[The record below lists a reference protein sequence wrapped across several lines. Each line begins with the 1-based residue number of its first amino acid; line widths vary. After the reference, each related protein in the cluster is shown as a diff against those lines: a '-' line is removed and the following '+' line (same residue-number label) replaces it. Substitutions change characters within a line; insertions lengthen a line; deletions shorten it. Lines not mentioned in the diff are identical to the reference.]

1 MKIRIG
7 GNMSERINKYLSAHG
22 VCSRREADRMIQEGR
37 ITINGRIAVMG
48 EMVEDNTII
57 CVDGRKVDNTT
68 PPQVVIAFNKPVG
81 IVCTTTDKQGKN
93 NIVDFIGY
101 KERIYPVGRLD
112 KESDGLILLTNDGD
126 MMDRLLR
133 SVNGHEKEYIV
144 SVNKPINKEFIK
156 RMSGGIYLKELN
168 RTTRK
173 CVVEKI
179 SDKTFRIILTQGL
192 NRQIRRMCAEC
203 GYSVTKLTRIRI
215 MNVELGDLKTGENR
229 KLDGKELNTLYEQ
242 IYKQIETVN
251 IQADN

>member
-37 ITINGRIAVMG
+37 ITIDGRIAVMG

-156 RMSGGIYLKELN
+156 KNNALTPSSYLIERYIFSKQSAKPPIAKTTLGIKSA
-168 RTTRK
+168 
-173 CVVEKI
+173 I
-179 SDKTFRIILTQGL
+179 AIIDKT
-192 NRQIRRMCAEC
+192 
-203 GYSVTKLTRIRI
+203 
-215 MNVELGDLKTGENR
+215 
-229 KLDGKELNTLYEQ
+229 
-242 IYKQIETVN
+242 
-251 IQADN
+251 

>member
-37 ITINGRIAVMG
+37 ITIDGRIAVMG

-112 KESDGLILLTNDGD
+112 KESDSLILLTNDGD
-126 MMDRLLR
+126 MIPLMVMRRNTSFQL
-133 SVNGHEKEYIV
+133 
-144 SVNKPINKEFIK
+144 INQLIK
-156 RMSGGIYLKELN
+156 NL
-168 RTTRK
+168 
-173 CVVEKI
+173 
-179 SDKTFRIILTQGL
+179 
-192 NRQIRRMCAEC
+192 
-203 GYSVTKLTRIRI
+203 
-215 MNVELGDLKTGENR
+215 
-229 KLDGKELNTLYEQ
+229 
-242 IYKQIETVN
+242 
-251 IQADN
+251 

>member
-37 ITINGRIAVMG
+37 ITIDGRIAVMG

-156 RMSGGIYLKELN
+156 RMSGGIYLKELD

-192 NRQIRRMCAEC
+192 NRQIRRMCAAFNHEVVSLKREAI
-203 GYSVTKLTRIRI
+203 GSLT
-215 MNVELGDLKTGENR
+215 LKNLKKGEWRYLSSSEENYI
-229 KLDGKELNTLYEQ
+229 KSL
-242 IYKQIETVN
+242 
-251 IQADN
+251 

>member
-1 MKIRIG
+1 
-7 GNMSERINKYLSAHG
+7 
-22 VCSRREADRMIQEGR
+22 
-37 ITINGRIAVMG
+37 MG
-48 EMVEDNTII
+48 EMVDDNTII
-57 CVDGRKVDNTT
+57 CVDGRKVDNST

-112 KESDGLILLTNDGD
+112 KESDG
-126 MMDRLLR
+126 
-133 SVNGHEKEYIV
+133 HEKEYIV
-144 SVNKPINKEFIK
+144 SVNKPINKDFIK
-156 RMSGGIYLKELN
+156 RMSGGIYLKELD

-179 SDKTFRIILTQGL
+179 SDRTFRIILTQGL

-215 MNVELGDLKTGENR
+215 MNVELGDLKTGEYR
-229 KLDGKELNTLYEQ
+229 ELDGKELNTLYEK
-242 IYKQIETVN
+242 IYK
-251 IQADN
+251 

>member
-1 MKIRIG
+1 MMIRIG

-37 ITINGRIAVMG
+37 ITVDGRTAAMG
-48 EMVEDNTII
+48 EMVDDNTII
-57 CVDGRKVDNTT
+57 CVDGRRIENST

-144 SVNKPINKEFIK
+144 SVNKPINKDFIK
-156 RMSGGIYLKELN
+156 RMSGGIYLKELD
-168 RTTRK
+168 RTTKK

-192 NRQIRRMCAEC
+192 NRQIRRMC
-203 GYSVTKLTRIRI
+203 GYFDIDVVSLKRVRI
-215 MNVELGDLKTGENR
+215 MNIMLGNMRPGEL
-229 KLDGKELNTLYEQ
+229 KELSQSELIKLRRMLE
-242 IYKQIETVN
+242 KV
-251 IQADN
+251 

>member
-1 MKIRIG
+1 
-7 GNMSERINKYLSAHG
+7 MSERINKYLSAHG

-37 ITINGRIAVMG
+37 ITVDGRIADMG

-57 CVDGRKVDNTT
+57 CVDGRKIDSST

-93 NIVDFIGY
+93 NIVDYIGY

-112 KESDGLILLTNDGD
+112 KDSDGLILLTNDGD
-126 MMDRLLR
+126 MMDKLLR
-133 SVNGHEKEYIV
+133 SVNGHEKEYRD
-144 SVNKPINKEFIK
+144 FIK
-156 RMSGGIYLKELN
+156 RMSGGIYLKELD

-179 SDKTFRIILTQGL
+179 SDRTFRIILTQGL

-215 MNVELGDLKTGENR
+215 MNVQLGDLKTGEYR
-229 KLDGKELNTLYEQ
+229 ELDGKELNTLYEQ
-242 IYKQIETVN
+242 IYK
-251 IQADN
+251 

>member
-1 MKIRIG
+1 
-7 GNMSERINKYLSAHG
+7 
-22 VCSRREADRMIQEGR
+22 
-37 ITINGRIAVMG
+37 MG

-156 RMSGGIYLKELN
+156 RMSGGIYLKELD

-215 MNVELGDLKTGENR
+215 MNVELGNLKTGEYR
-229 KLDGKELNTLYEQ
+229 ELDGKELNTLYEQ

>member
-1 MKIRIG
+1 MGFEPTIFRSGGERFIQLSYMYTTYNNLYAYILYIIKLKTATIELSFFLLLELIHLYIDLNLSAMKIRIG
-7 GNMSERINKYLSAHG
+7 GNMSERINKYLSTHG

-37 ITINGRIAVMG
+37 ITIDGRIAVMG

-133 SVNGHEKEYIV
+133 Y
-144 SVNKPINKEFIK
+144 
-156 RMSGGIYLKELN
+156 R
-168 RTTRK
+168 
-173 CVVEKI
+173 
-179 SDKTFRIILTQGL
+179 
-192 NRQIRRMCAEC
+192 
-203 GYSVTKLTRIRI
+203 
-215 MNVELGDLKTGENR
+215 
-229 KLDGKELNTLYEQ
+229 
-242 IYKQIETVN
+242 
-251 IQADN
+251 

>member
-1 MKIRIG
+1 MTNQGDLANEIMHA
-7 GNMSERINKYLSAHG
+7 GN
-22 VCSRREADRMIQEGR
+22 
-37 ITINGRIAVMG
+37 
-48 EMVEDNTII
+48 
-57 CVDGRKVDNTT
+57 
-68 PPQVVIAFNKPVG
+68 F
-81 IVCTTTDKQGKN
+81 
-93 NIVDFIGY
+93 
-101 KERIYPVGRLD
+101 
-112 KESDGLILLTNDGD
+112 
-126 MMDRLLR
+126 
-133 SVNGHEKEYIV
+133 HEKEYIV

-156 RMSGGIYLKELN
+156 RMSGGIYLKELD

-215 MNVELGDLKTGENR
+215 MNVELGDLKTGEYR
-229 KLDGKELNTLYEQ
+229 ELDGKELNTLYEQ

>member
-1 MKIRIG
+1 MRIRIG

-37 ITINGRIAVMG
+37 ITVDGRTAAMG
-48 EMVEDNTII
+48 EMVDDNTII
-57 CVDGRKVDNTT
+57 CVDGRRIENST

-144 SVNKPINKEFIK
+144 SVNKLIDKDFIK
-156 RMSGGIYLKELN
+156 KMSGGIYLKELD
-168 RTTRK
+168 RTTKK
-173 CVVEKI
+173 CDVEKI

-215 MNVELGDLKTGENR
+215 MNVELGDLKTGEYR
-229 KLDGKELNTLYEQ
+229 ELEGKELNTLYEQ
-242 IYKQIETVN
+242 IYK
-251 IQADN
+251 

>member
-1 MKIRIG
+1 MRIRIG

-37 ITINGRIAVMG
+37 ITVDGRTAAMG
-48 EMVEDNTII
+48 EMVDDNTII
-57 CVDGRKVDNTT
+57 
-68 PPQVVIAFNKPVG
+68 
-81 IVCTTTDKQGKN
+81 TDKQGKN

-144 SVNKPINKEFIK
+144 SVNKPIDKDFIK
-156 RMSGGIYLKELN
+156 RMSGGIYLRELD
-168 RTTRK
+168 RTTK
-173 CVVEKI
+173 KSVVEKI

-215 MNVELGDLKTGENR
+215 MNVELGDLKTGEYR
-229 KLDGKELNTLYEQ
+229 ELDGKELNTLYEQ
-242 IYKQIETVN
+242 IYK
-251 IQADN
+251 

>member
-37 ITINGRIAVMG
+37 ITIDGRIAVMG

-144 SVNKPINKEFIK
+144 SVNKPINKEFI
-156 RMSGGIYLKELN
+156 
-168 RTTRK
+168 
-173 CVVEKI
+173 

-215 MNVELGDLKTGENR
+215 MNVELGDLKTGKYRE
-229 KLDGKELNTLYEQ
+229 LDGKELNTLYEQ

>member
-1 MKIRIG
+1 MRIRIG

-37 ITINGRIAVMG
+37 ITVDGRTAAMG
-48 EMVEDNTII
+48 EMVDDNTII
-57 CVDGRKVDNTT
+57 CVDGRR
-68 PPQVVIAFNKPVG
+68 IAFNKPVG

-144 SVNKPINKEFIK
+144 SVNKPIDKDFIK
-156 RMSGGIYLKELN
+156 RMSGGIYLKELD
-168 RTTRK
+168 RTTKK

-215 MNVELGDLKTGENR
+215 MNVELGDLKTGEYR
-229 KLDGKELNTLYEQ
+229 ELEGKELNTLYEQ
-242 IYKQIETVN
+242 IYK
-251 IQADN
+251 

>member
-1 MKIRIG
+1 
-7 GNMSERINKYLSAHG
+7 MSERINKYLSAHG

-37 ITINGRIAVMG
+37 ITVDGRIADMG

-57 CVDGRKVDNTT
+57 CVDGRKIDSST

-93 NIVDFIGY
+93 NIVDYIGY

-112 KESDGLILLTNDGD
+112 KDSDGLILLTNDGD
-126 MMDRLLR
+126 MMDKLLR

-144 SVNKPINKEFIK
+144 SVNKPINRDFIK
-156 RMSGGIYLKELN
+156 RMSGGIYLKELD

-179 SDKTFRIILTQGL
+179 SDRTFRIILTQGL
-192 NRQIRRMCAEC
+192 NRQIRRMCRSLD
-203 GYSVTKLTRIRI
+203 YHVRKLVRVRI
-215 MNVELGDLKTGENR
+215 MNIKLGELEKGQYREITGVELK
-229 KLDGKELNTLYEQ
+229 KLYTLLNME
-242 IYKQIETVN
+242 IPDKK
-251 IQADN
+251 